1 MRCEKTRLVIAHVD
15 SIWLSDV
22 RFKVS
27 EKGRERVLRER
38 RKNVHAGVQGIWEPH
53 LCKSRDNF
61 ERVSY
66 DPYRSGNFE
75 SGDGMA
81 WSESSLACVTTGG
94 VFVPKP

>member
-1 MRCEKTRLVIAHVD
+1 MVAHVD

-38 RKNVHAGVQGIWEPH
+38 RKNVHAGVEGNWEPH
-53 LCKSRDNF
+53 FSRSRDNF

-75 SGDGMA
+75 SSDGVA
-81 WSESSLACVTTGG
+81 WNKSSLAYVSPSG
-94 VFVPKP
+94 VFVPKYE

>member
-1 MRCEKTRLVIAHVD
+1 MVAHVD

-38 RKNVHAGVQGIWEPH
+38 RKNVHAGVEGNWEPH
-53 LCKSRDNF
+53 SRSQDNF

-66 DPYRSGNFE
+66 DPYRSENFE
-75 SGDGMA
+75 SSDGVA
-81 WSESSLACVTTGG
+81 WNESSLAYVTTSG